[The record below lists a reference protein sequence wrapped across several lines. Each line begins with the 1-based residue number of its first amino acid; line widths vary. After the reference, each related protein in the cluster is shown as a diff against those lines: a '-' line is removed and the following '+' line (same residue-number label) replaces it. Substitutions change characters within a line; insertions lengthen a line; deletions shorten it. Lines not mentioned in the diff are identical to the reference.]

1 MKTTTSKRLTYI
13 MEAKKLRQVDILEKA
28 KPICEKYESFEKVND
43 TVTNI
48 CYCDVCNI
56 RYSRRSNLCSVEN

>member
-28 KPICEKYESFEKVND
+28 KPICEKYGVKLNRND
-43 TVTNI
+43 LSQTEPSYTT
-48 CYCDVCNI
+48 
-56 RYSRRSNLCSVEN
+56 L